1 MSVADRL
8 LRSEESRR
16 SKLAARRADAA
27 EAARVSEE
35 ALIFLTR
42 RSVSRR
48 EASKTT
54 ARLHDESVRQRALK
68 AHDREKARIALEALR
83 DGVWESTFRPRLSSV
98 AASRRQSDV
107 PVEDRLTAV
116 GARLREARRAE
127 AQRAKAQATADA
139 RPRITTKAA
148 ALDRTDLDVSS
159 RLYLDA
165 RISAVEKNRKKQEE
179 KVVASRD
186 RKGEARSQALFLDAK
201 RRDEAMKS
209 KREREARRQAAKTK
223 LPISKMSEML
233 AGKHK
238 ITPAERLVSSEKS
251 RKQQLIAEMI
261 ASSDASSPKDKI
273 AGDDADAGAGDRKQQ
288 SKLFEE
294 ARRAANRRKAKQIE
308 ADLSELDGCTFR
320 PNMSSSFLLDECDD
334 EDINARSQRWLRK
347 RQEKLETQ
355 LRAQEREE
363 VEGCTFSPYRVSA
376 SR

>member
-1 MSVADRL
+1 M
-8 LRSEESRR
+8 
-16 SKLAARRADAA
+16 
-27 EAARVSEE
+27 
-35 ALIFLTR
+35 
-42 RSVSRR
+42 
-48 EASKTT
+48 
-54 ARLHDESVRQRALK
+54 
-68 AHDREKARIALEALR
+68 
-83 DGVWESTFRPRLSSV
+83 
-98 AASRRQSDV
+98 

-261 ASSDASSPKDKI
+261 ASSDASSPKDKF
-273 AGDDADAGAGDRKQQ
+273 AGDDADAGAGCRKQQ

-320 PNMSSSFLLDECDD
+320 PNLSSSFLLDDGDD
-334 EDINARSQRWLRK
+334 EDINTRSQRWLRK

-363 VEGCTFSPYRVSA
+363 VEGCTFSPCRVSV